1 MNKTTTNT
9 TKKSKTGS
17 TFKNKLCAISL
28 LIIGWL
34 TGDGTCFVF
43 MAMFA
48 IPLLLTSKDVFK

>member
-9 TKKSKTGS
+9 KKKSNVES
-17 TFKNKLCAISL
+17 TFKNKLCAGAL
-28 LIIGWL
+28 LVIGWL

-48 IPLLLTSKDVFK
+48 IPLLLTSKNVFK